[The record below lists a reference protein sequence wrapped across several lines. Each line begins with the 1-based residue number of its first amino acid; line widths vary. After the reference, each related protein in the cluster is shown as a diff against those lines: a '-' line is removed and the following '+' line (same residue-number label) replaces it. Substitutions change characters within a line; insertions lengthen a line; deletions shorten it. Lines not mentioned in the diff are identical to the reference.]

1 MNMRLPTV
9 LLLLSACGENKESG
23 WFPHCD
29 ETATVVSSD
38 DTTLGFSA
46 DDVLAVWQRAQTGE
60 IQDSDDVT
68 EAAAFTTILRGDVE
82 LVRQVEATPPA
93 GVTDLPAIA
102 VECEDYL
109 RIPVTHTIATPMF
122 AFPSLDVELQA
133 FGKLDCAIGNA
144 GIWDY
149 STALDDIPADQ
160 LDASFDEVFHINVK
174 GNMHLAKACLPALVP
189 SKGSLIFT
197 VSNAGFHPHGG
208 GPLYTASKHALVGV
222 IRQLAF
228 EFAPHVRVNGVAPGP
243 INTDL
248 RGPQALG
255 LSDTPISSID
265 LPALAIPAVPLAMV
279 PDPEDYAGAYVYYA
293 SRRDSAPATGGVL
306 MCETGIGIRGI
317 GVTAAGQGLADKYPS
332 E

>member
-1 MNMRLPTV
+1 MSALKGEAVLITGGASGLGRAVVDRLV
-9 LLLLSACGENKESG
+9 EEGARVAVFDRSAEKL
-23 WFPHCD
+23 D
-29 ETATVVSSD
+29 EV
-38 DTTLGFSA
+38 
-46 DDVLAVWQRAQTGE
+46 
-60 IQDSDDVT
+60 
-68 EAAAFTTILRGDVE
+68 AAAHGDNVITCAGDVRSHE
-82 LVRQVEATPPA
+82 DAQAA
-93 GVTDLPAIA
+93 VTA
-102 VECEDYL
+102 C
-109 RIPVTHTIATPMF
+109 
-122 AFPSLDVELQA
+122 LQT

-149 STALDDIPADQ
+149 STALDDIPAEQ

-174 GNMHLAKACLPALVP
+174 GNLHLAKACLPALVR
-189 SKGSLIFT
+189 SRGSLIFT

-279 PDPEDYAGAYVYYA
+279 PDPEDYAGAYLYYA

-317 GVTAAGQGLADKYPS
+317 GLTAAGQGLADKYPS